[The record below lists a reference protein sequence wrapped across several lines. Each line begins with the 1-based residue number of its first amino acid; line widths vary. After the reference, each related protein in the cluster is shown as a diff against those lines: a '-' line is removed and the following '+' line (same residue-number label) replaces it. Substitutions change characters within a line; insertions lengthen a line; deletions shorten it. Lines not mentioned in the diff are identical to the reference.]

1 MNKVILGT
9 VAAAALAAASQA
21 AFAADVNA
29 PAFLSTQP
37 PTFSWARLYIGADAG
52 YGWATAPGLDA
63 QGGVGGV
70 QIGYNFQTGNFVFGI
85 EGDGALADISQ
96 TLSGVAFGV
105 PLSATFTNDTLVSLR
120 GRFGLALSNVL
131 FYATGGGGWGH
142 GKITGTSLGVTVSG
156 DAWHSGWSGGGGIE
170 WAIKPDWST
179 KVEYIH
185 YGFGSASYFGVANSG
200 KIDVDTVKIGINY
213 LFR

>member
-1 MNKVILGT
+1 MNRAILGT
-9 VAAAALAAASQA
+9 VAAAALAVASQA
-21 AFAADVNA
+21 AFAGDVNA
-29 PAFLSTQP
+29 SAFLSTQTA
-37 PTFSWARLYIGADAG
+37 TFSWARLYIGAYAG
-52 YGWATAPGLDA
+52 YGWASAPGLDA

-85 EGDGALADISQ
+85 EGDGALANISQ
-96 TLSGVAFGV
+96 TLSGIAFGV

-120 GRFGLALSNVL
+120 GRVGVALGNVL
-131 FYATGGGGWGH
+131 FYATGGGGGGH
-142 GKITGTSLGVTVSG
+142 GKITGTSLGVTVLG
-156 DAWHSGWSGGGGIE
+156 DAWRSGWSGGGGIE
-170 WAIKPDWST
+170 WAIKPIGAPKSNT
-179 KVEYIH
+179 Y